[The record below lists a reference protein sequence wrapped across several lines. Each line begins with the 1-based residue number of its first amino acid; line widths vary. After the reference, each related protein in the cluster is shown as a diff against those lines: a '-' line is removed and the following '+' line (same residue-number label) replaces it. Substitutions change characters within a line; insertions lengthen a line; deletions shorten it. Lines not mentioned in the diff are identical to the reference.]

1 MASPDASRGDENEIA
16 SAIARRRRVLTC
28 LRAPRASRIKLINAV
43 Y

>member
-28 LRAPRASRIKLINAV
+28 LPACERPERAALS
-43 Y
+43 